1 MSVFDHTPR
10 LEGQQRPN
18 HKSQA
23 QAKRPADGM
32 CAFQRQIP
40 TPRCLSLPG
49 KKQGTYIHVVPYSLS
64 HTQPWELKAALTGPL
79 KKFLTG
85 PRARGGAAHTSASSP
100 RLKNWG
106 RGLGQHRQRGLGG
119 AAPSRVPIWMSP
131 GVQGC
136 LATSQAAPAITPLAS
151 TYLHTFKAQTGA
163 RSGCCYETLS
173 HSSPSAAL
181 CAPCRHT
188 HCSPHVEPAPV

>member
-1 MSVFDHTPR
+1 MCLTTPR
-10 LEGQQRPN
+10 LAGQQRLN

-23 QAKRPADGM
+23 QAKRPADRYVRISTTDP
-32 CAFQRQIP
+32 QPPKRKRQKA
-40 TPRCLSLPG
+40 RH
-49 KKQGTYIHVVPYSLS
+49 YIQVVPYSLS
-64 HTQPWELKAALTGPL
+64 HTQPWELRAALTGPH
-79 KKFLTG
+79 FLTG
-85 PRARGGAAHTSASSP
+85 PGAGGAAHTSASSL

-106 RGLGQHRQRGLGG
+106 RGLGQHRQSGFGG

-163 RSGCCYETLS
+163 RSGCCYETLW
-173 HSSPSAAL
+173 HSSPAAL